1 MRPHVESR
9 RMASFFPSVP
19 YEIRS
24 EGAERASNEPE
35 LVMRACLEEAL
46 ADRSW
51 IVIQNLLVQDPD
63 SIGTRELDFV
73 VIDPDRGLIVIEV
86 KGGDYRFD
94 AENGWHRRVR
104 GEVRQFDRDAPSQA
118 VSSMHALVRALAHYG
133 SHDERRPPYLHGWFL
148 ALVDAHVD
156 FDTIPISARKH
167 ILSANHCRNAP
178 RLRTEIDE
186 MFEALARRFPEVPV
200 GEASPMRRIV
210 SRHILPSMKSAL
222 YVSDEIT
229 NARVVEHD
237 VMRPVR
243 GIVDATSRL
252 DRVNIEG
259 YAGTGKTYAALHRA
273 RTELAAGRRTL
284 VTCFNE
290 PLATTLGRALGA
302 RPVVPATPLREI
314 RADRLVVANLH
325 SLAAAAANGAGRT
338 PSGSIPL
345 GERYDLLIE
354 LLEQLAREDAL
365 GAFDSVVIDEGQD
378 FTLPMLESID
388 AIAAQPSTRVAF
400 FHDPLQAIYSAPAPV
415 EIERRF
421 GRPLVL
427 RENLR
432 NSVSITAF
440 LRSLDP
446 RRLHEIEAP
455 PSVREGQEVAIAEFA
470 ANDTAGQREAIRRIV
485 RFLVDG
491 EGVRPED
498 IVLLSPF
505 RQDRGVMASVELVAG
520 IPLLPLADAMHRGE
534 DEPPCLRWETLH
546 RFKGLES
553 PAVILHDVRGGGP
566 NVGLEAIYTA
576 CSRAQHA
583 LFILRTDDYAG
594 AAPLPVQGTLP

>member
-1 MRPHVESR
+1 
-9 RMASFFPSVP
+9 MAEFFPKVP
-19 YEIRS
+19 YEVRG

-46 ADRSW
+46 ADRPW

-156 FDTIPISARKH
+156 FDTVPISARKH
-167 ILSANHCRNAP
+167 VLSANHCRSAP
-178 RLRTEIDE
+178 RLRAEIDE
-186 MFEALARRFPEVPV
+186 MFEALARRFPDVPL

-222 YVSDEIT
+222 YVSDEIA

-273 RTELAAGRRTL
+273 RKELAAGRRTL

-290 PLATTLGRALGA
+290 PLASTLGRAIGA
-302 RPVVPATPLREI
+302 RPIGPTTPLREI
-314 RADRLVVANLH
+314 RADRIVVANLH
-325 SLAAAAANGAGRT
+325 NLATAAANGVGRT
-338 PSGSIPL
+338 PPNSLPL

-354 LLEQLAREDAL
+354 ILASIAREGGL
-365 GAFDSVVIDEGQD
+365 GDFDSIVIDEGQD
-378 FTLPMLESID
+378 FTLPMLDAID
-388 AIAAQPSTRVAF
+388 ALGSAGVRIAF
-400 FHDPLQAIYSAPAPV
+400 FHDPLQAIYGAPATA

-446 RRLHEIEAP
+446 ERLCEIDAP
-455 PSVREGQEVAIAEFA
+455 PSVREGQQVVVAEFA
-470 ANDTAGQREAIRRIV
+470 SDDTAGQRDAIRRIV
-485 RFLVDG
+485 RFLVDE

-505 RQDRGVMASVELVAG
+505 RQGRGVMSTIDIVAG
-520 IPLLPLADAMHRGE
+520 IPLVSLGDALVRSE
-534 DEPPCLRWETLH
+534 DDPPCLRWETLH
-546 RFKGLES
+546 RFKGLEA
-553 PAVILHDVRGGGP
+553 PAVILHDVRGSGP
-566 NVGLEAIYTA
+566 NVELEAIYTA

-583 LFILRTDDYAG
+583 LYVLRTDDYAG
-594 AAPLPVQGTLP
+594 GAPLPIQGSLPD

>member
-1 MRPHVESR
+1 
-9 RMASFFPSVP
+9 MAEFFPKVP
-19 YEIRS
+19 YEVRG

-46 ADRSW
+46 ADRPW

-63 SIGTRELDFV
+63 AIGTRELDFV
-73 VIDPDRGLIVIEV
+73 VIDPDRGLLVIEV

-94 AENGWHRRVR
+94 AEHGWHRRVR

-148 ALVDAHVD
+148 ALVDAHVE
-156 FDTIPISARKH
+156 FNTIPLSARKH
-167 ILSANHCRNAP
+167 ILSANHCRSAA
-178 RLRTEIDE
+178 RLRAEIDE
-186 MFEALARRFPEVPV
+186 MFDALARRFPEVPV
-200 GEASPMRRIV
+200 GEPSPMRRIV

-222 YVSDEIT
+222 YVCDEIA

-290 PLATTLGRALGA
+290 PLAATLGRRLGA
-302 RPVVPATPLREI
+302 RPIAPSTPLREI
-314 RADRLVVANLH
+314 RADRLVASNLH
-325 SLAAAAANGAGRT
+325 NLASAAANGVGRT
-338 PSGSIPL
+338 PPSSLSL
-345 GERYDLLIE
+345 GERYDLLIDV
-354 LLEQLAREDAL
+354 LAEIARDGAL
-365 GAFDSVVIDEGQD
+365 GVFDSIVIDEGQD
-378 FTLPMLESID
+378 FTLPMLNAVE
-388 AIAAQPSTRVAF
+388 AIAGPYARIAF
-400 FHDPLQAIYSAPAPV
+400 FHDPLQAIYGAPATAEV
-415 EIERRF
+415 ERRF

-432 NSVSITAF
+432 NSVSITSF

-446 RRLHEIEAP
+446 DRLRDIEAP
-455 PSVREGQEVAIAEFA
+455 PSVREGQQVVVSEFA
-470 ANDTAGQREAIRRIV
+470 ADDTAGQRDAIRRIV
-485 RFLVDG
+485 RFLVDE

-505 RQDRGVMASVELVAG
+505 RQDRGVLSGVELVAG
-520 IPLLPLADAMHRGE
+520 IPLVSLADASARTN
-534 DEPPCLRWETLH
+534 DDPPCLRWETLH
-546 RFKGLES
+546 RFKGLEA
-553 PAVILHDVRGGGP
+553 AVVVLHDVRGSGP
-566 NVGLEAIYTA
+566 NVDTEAIYTA

-583 LFILRTDDYAG
+583 LYVLRTDDYAG
-594 AAPLPVQGTLP
+594 ESPLPLQGELPA